1 MTDVASVLD
10 LVQSVSPVAF
20 VLAESLVLYGLT
32 GVLFDRAGADVR
44 SAVEND

>member
-1 MTDVASVLD
+1 MTNVAPVID
-10 LVQSVSPVAF
+10 LVRSASPVAF

-44 SAVEND
+44 SAVENE